1 MPARLVAAVA
11 SVMSACRAPLD
22 RRREKLLAW
31 FGYATSGVRAVP
43 FALIFPQLII
53 RTSL

>member
-1 MPARLVAAVA
+1 MPGRVVATVA

-22 RRREKLLAW
+22 RRREKPLAW
-31 FGYATSGVRAVP
+31 LEYATSGVRAVP